1 MKNDAETSPSNV
13 VSVERLKKKVAE
25 DDFIVDYHYGDSV
38 SNDDEV
44 ARINAKL
51 AEKQRR
57 KLSVGDGTSQVTIS
71 SSTSD
76 SSYYPSTN
84 SEFSTPGK
92 TLFSKRSLFVCLLIL
107 AQHGSHEYK
116 NNAWTYIKEY
126 YQPNKRMSVNDL
138 HALEKEG
145 EDITS

>member
-1 MKNDAETSPSNV
+1 VKNDVETSPSNV

-57 KLSVGDGTSQVTIS
+57 KFSVGEGTSQVTIS

-92 TLFSKRSLFVCLLIL
+92 MTLSLKRPFAILGAIQIIRDAVTTPYSFFANPISISSRMEMQKKRLSL
-107 AQHGSHEYK
+107 A
-116 NNAWTYIKEY
+116 
-126 YQPNKRMSVNDL
+126 
-138 HALEKEG
+138 
-145 EDITS
+145 

>member
-92 TLFSKRSLFVCLLIL
+92 TLFPKDHCLFV
-107 AQHGSHEYK
+107 
-116 NNAWTYIKEY
+116 
-126 YQPNKRMSVNDL
+126 
-138 HALEKEG
+138 
-145 EDITS
+145 